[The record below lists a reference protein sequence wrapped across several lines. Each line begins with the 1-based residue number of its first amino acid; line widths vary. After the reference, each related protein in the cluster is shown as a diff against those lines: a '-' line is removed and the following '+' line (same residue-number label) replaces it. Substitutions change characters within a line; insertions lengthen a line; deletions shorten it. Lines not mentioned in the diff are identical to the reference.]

1 MAALAKGVGGA
12 GISALK
18 TEWTEDDNAVK
29 QEIAQQLQNITQAID
44 DEAEARENADTELG
58 NSIPQ
63 ITALTN
69 DEIDQAIAE
78 AEAEMQQASLQTME
92 AEGSG
97 D

>member
-1 MAALAKGVGGA
+1 MAALAKGLGGA

-18 TEWTEDDNAVK
+18 TGWTGDDDAVK
-29 QEIAQQLQNITQAID
+29 EEIALQLQNITQAIE
-44 DEAEARENADTELG
+44 DEADARENADTELG

-78 AEAEMQQASLQTME
+78 AEAEMQTASLQTME
-92 AEGSG
+92 AESG